1 MKIRVWEI
9 IVFTVLIVVAI
20 TFSLLQGVWSGLRY
34 FSSSIFLIFMIF
46 FINNRIYYLRL
57 LKQRYDDGLETYFV
71 ELYNNGLITK
81 DQFENVDEAIVK
93 GYYKDYRRYRTMT
106 ILLIVCFA
114 LILVSVALVLF
125 GLW

>member
-9 IVFTVLIVVAI
+9 IVFTVLIVLAI
-20 TFSLLQGVWSGLRY
+20 TFSLLQGVWSGFSY

-71 ELYNNGLITK
+71 ELYNNGLITR

-93 GYYKDYRRYRTMT
+93 GYYKDYRRQKLIT
-106 ILLIVCFA
+106 IFLIVCFA

>member
-9 IVFTVLIVVAI
+9 ILFTVLIVFAI
-20 TFSLLQGVWSGLRY
+20 VFSLLQKYWDGFNY

-46 FINNRIYYLRL
+46 FINNRIYYLKI
-57 LKQRYDDGLETYFV
+57 LKKKYDDGLETYFV

-81 DQFENVDEAIVK
+81 EQFENVDIRIVN
-93 GYYKDYRRYRTMT
+93 GYYRDYRRYKTLT
-106 ILLIVCFA
+106 IILLIVFSII
-114 LILVSVALVLF
+114 LISIALVVF

>member
-9 IVFTVLIVVAI
+9 IVFTVLIVLAI
-20 TFSLLQGVWSGLRY
+20 TFSFLQGVWSGFSY

-71 ELYNNGLITK
+71 ELYNNGLITR

>member
-9 IVFTVLIVVAI
+9 IVFTVLIVLAI
-20 TFSLLQGVWSGLRY
+20 TFSLLQGVWSGFSY

>member
-9 IVFTVLIVVAI
+9 IVFTVLIVLAI
-20 TFSLLQGVWSGLRY
+20 TFSLLQGVWSGFSY

-71 ELYNNGLITK
+71 ELYNNGLITR

-106 ILLIVCFA
+106 ILLIVCFD
-114 LILVSVALVLF
+114 LILVSIALVLF

>member
-9 IVFTVLIVVAI
+9 ILFTVLIVFAI
-20 TFSLLQGVWSGLRY
+20 VFSLLQKYWGGFNY

-46 FINNRIYYLRL
+46 FINNRIYYLKI
-57 LKQRYDDGLETYFV
+57 LKKKYDDGLETYFV

-81 DQFENVDEAIVK
+81 EQFENVDIRIVN
-93 GYYKDYRRYRTMT
+93 GYYKDYRRYKTLT
-106 ILLIVCFA
+106 IILLIVFSII
-114 LILVSVALVLF
+114 LISIALVVF

>member
-9 IVFTVLIVVAI
+9 VVFTVLIVLAI
-20 TFSLLQGVWSGLRY
+20 TFSLLQGVWSGFSY

-57 LKQRYDDGLETYFV
+57 LKQRYYDGLETYFV

>member
-9 IVFTVLIVVAI
+9 IVFTVLIVLAI
-20 TFSLLQGVWSGLRY
+20 TFSFLQGVWSGFSY

>member
-9 IVFTVLIVVAI
+9 IVFTVLIVLAI
-20 TFSLLQGVWSGLRY
+20 TFSFLQGVWSGFSY

-71 ELYNNGLITK
+71 ELYNNGLITR

-93 GYYKDYRRYRTMT
+93 GYYKDYRRYRKMT

>member
-1 MKIRVWEI
+1 MKIRIWEI
-9 IVFTVLIVVAI
+9 VVFTVLIVLAI
-20 TFSLLQGVWSGLRY
+20 TFSLLQSVWSGFSY
-34 FSSSIFLIFMIF
+34 FSSSIFVLFMVF

-57 LKQRYDDGLETYFV
+57 SKQRYDDGLETYFV

-93 GYYKDYRRYRTMT
+93 GYYKDYRRQKLIT
-106 ILLIVCFA
+106 IFLIVCFA

>member
-9 IVFTVLIVVAI
+9 IVFTVLIVLAI
-20 TFSLLQGVWSGLRY
+20 TFSLLQGVWSGFSY

-81 DQFENVDEAIVK
+81 DQFENVDEAKTYIHK
-93 GYYKDYRRYRTMT
+93 LSNLA
-106 ILLIVCFA
+106 LLLGSKNEEALNHGMNIKMKINLVVC
-114 LILVSVALVLF
+114 L
-125 GLW
+125 

>member
-9 IVFTVLIVVAI
+9 ILFTVLIVFAI
-20 TFSLLQGVWSGLRY
+20 IFSLLQKYWGGFNY

-46 FINNRIYYLRL
+46 FINNRIYYLKI
-57 LKQRYDDGLETYFV
+57 LKKKYDDGLETYFV

-81 DQFENVDEAIVK
+81 EQFENVDIRIVN
-93 GYYKDYRRYRTMT
+93 GYYKDYRRYKTLT
-106 ILLIVCFA
+106 IILLIVFSII
-114 LILVSVALVLF
+114 LISIALVVF

>member
-9 IVFTVLIVVAI
+9 ILFTILIVFAI
-20 TFSLLQGVWSGLRY
+20 IFSLLQKYWGGFNY

-46 FINNRIYYLRL
+46 FINNRIYYLKI
-57 LKQRYDDGLETYFV
+57 LKKKYDDGLETYFV

-81 DQFENVDEAIVK
+81 EQFENVDIRIVN
-93 GYYKDYRRYRTMT
+93 GYYRDYRRYKTLT
-106 ILLIVCFA
+106 IILLIVFSII
-114 LILVSVALVLF
+114 LISIALVVF

>member
-9 IVFTVLIVVAI
+9 ILFTVLIVFAI
-20 TFSLLQGVWSGLRY
+20 VFSLLQKYWGGFNY

-46 FINNRIYYLRL
+46 FVNNRIYYLKI
-57 LKQRYDDGLETYFV
+57 LKKKYDDGLETYFV

-81 DQFENVDEAIVK
+81 EQFENVDIRIVN
-93 GYYKDYRRYRTMT
+93 GYYKDYRRYKTLT
-106 ILLIVCFA
+106 IILLIVFSII
-114 LILVSVALVLF
+114 LISIALVVF

>member
-9 IVFTVLIVVAI
+9 IVFTVLIVLAI
-20 TFSLLQGVWSGLRY
+20 TFSLLQGVWSGFSY

-93 GYYKDYRRYRTMT
+93 GYYKDYRRQKLIT
-106 ILLIVCFA
+106 IFLIVCFA